1 MQFGAN
7 ARIRITI
14 GDLMFTGLLEQDR
27 APATC
32 AAFAKLLPLRAQLI
46 QARWSG
52 EAAWV
57 PLGELDVG
65 VGEEN
70 LVHRPSPGQV
80 LLYPAAESETEIL
93 LPYGLTAFAAK
104 CGPLSGNHF
113 LTIHEGIE
121 QLAEVGRRVLYQ
133 GAQPIAF
140 D

>member
-1 MQFGAN
+1 MTTP
-7 ARIRITI
+7 RHIRVAI
-14 GDLMFTGLLEQDR
+14 GDLILTGVLEHER

-32 AAFAKLLPLRAQLI
+32 AAFIKLLPLRAQLI

-65 VGEEN
+65 VGQEN
-70 LVHRPSPGQV
+70 LTHRPSPGQL

-93 LPYGLTAFAAK
+93 VPYGITAFAAK

-113 LTIHEGIE
+113 LTIREGMEHLTEI
-121 QLAEVGRRVLYQ
+121 GRRVLYQ

>member
-1 MQFGAN
+1 MSTPH
-7 ARIRITI
+7 RIRLTI
-14 GDLMFTGLLEQDR
+14 GDLILTGLLEHEH

-32 AAFAKLLPLRAQLI
+32 AAFIKLLPLRAQLI

-65 VGEEN
+65 VGQEN
-70 LVHRPSPGQV
+70 LTHRPSPGQL

-93 LPYGLTAFAAK
+93 LPYGITAFAAK

-113 LTIHEGIE
+113 LTLREGVE
-121 QLAEVGRRVLYQ
+121 QLPEIGRRVLYQ
-133 GAQPIAF
+133 GAQPIVF

>member
-1 MQFGAN
+1 MTMSR
-7 ARIRITI
+7 RIRITV
-14 GDLMFTGLLEQDR
+14 GDLILTGVLEHDR

-32 AAFAKLLPLRAQLI
+32 AAFMKLLRAQLI

-57 PLGELDVG
+57 PLGDLEVG
-65 VGEEN
+65 VGQEN
-70 LVHRPSPGQV
+70 LTHRPSPGQL

-93 LPYGLTAFAAK
+93 LPYGITAFAAK

-113 LTIHEGIE
+113 LTIREGMEHLTEI
-121 QLAEVGRRVLYQ
+121 GRRVLYQ

>member
-1 MQFGAN
+1 LTVPR
-7 ARIRITI
+7 RIRLTV
-14 GDLMFTGLLEQDR
+14 GDLVLSGLLEEQR

-32 AAFAKLLPLRAQLI
+32 AAFVRLLPLRAQLI

-57 PLGELDVG
+57 PLGSLDVG
-65 VGEEN
+65 VAQEN
-70 LVHRPSPGQV
+70 VMHRPSPGQV
-80 LLYPAAESETEIL
+80 LLYPAADSETEIL
-93 LPYGLTAFAAK
+93 LPYGTTAFAAK

-113 LTIHEGIE
+113 LTIHEGVE
-121 QLAEVGRRVLYQ
+121 QLAEIGRRVLYL

>member
-1 MQFGAN
+1 MTMP
-7 ARIRITI
+7 RHIRITV
-14 GDLMFTGLLEQDR
+14 GDLILTGVLEHER

-32 AAFAKLLPLRAQLI
+32 AAFMKLVPLRAQLI

-65 VGEEN
+65 VGQEN
-70 LVHRPSPGQV
+70 LTHRPSPGQL

-93 LPYGLTAFAAK
+93 LPYGITAFAAK

-113 LTIHEGIE
+113 LTLREGLE
-121 QLAEVGRRVLYQ
+121 QLPEIGRRVLYE

>member
-1 MQFGAN
+1 MTMSR
-7 ARIRITI
+7 RIRITV
-14 GDLMFTGLLEQDR
+14 GDLILTGVLEHDR

-32 AAFAKLLPLRAQLI
+32 AAFMKLLPLRAQLI

-57 PLGELDVG
+57 PLGDLEVG
-65 VGEEN
+65 VGQEN
-70 LVHRPSPGQV
+70 LTHRPSPGQL

-93 LPYGLTAFAAK
+93 LPYGITAFAAK

-113 LTIHEGIE
+113 LTISEGLE
-121 QLAEVGRRVLYQ
+121 QLPEIGRRVLYQ